1 MKHRTLPHK
10 KFSNIK
16 IFFQYFPRIP
26 ESTTR
31 DTETDI
37 PTQFN
42 LPSKKPLLTTEHV
55 KAFYQA
61 DLFVPGV
68 FDKIFFLCLGLVGP
82 FMDYATD
89 YYNAGLDNNI

>member
-1 MKHRTLPHK
+1 MYFSMYFEYK
-10 KFSNIK
+10 KNIY
-16 IFFQYFPRIP
+16 FQYFSRIP
-26 ESTTR
+26 GSSQR
-31 DTETDI
+31 DTE
-37 PTQFN
+37 TQFN
-42 LPSKKPLLTTEHV
+42 LPSKKPVLTTDQV

-68 FDKIFFLCLGLVGP
+68 FDHIFFLCLGLSGP